1 MKNNEIES
9 YSIFLKKKS
18 ATYYVRESDCVIN
31 STQLTRQLRSCVY
44 EYIDV

>member
-18 ATYYVRESDCVIN
+18 ATYYVREKVIVL
-31 STQLTRQLRSCVY
+31 LTARS
-44 EYIDV
+44 